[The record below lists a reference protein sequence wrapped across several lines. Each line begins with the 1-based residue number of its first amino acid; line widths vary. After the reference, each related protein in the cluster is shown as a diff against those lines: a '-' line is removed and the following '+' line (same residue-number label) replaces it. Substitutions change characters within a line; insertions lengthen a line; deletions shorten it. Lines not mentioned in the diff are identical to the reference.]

1 MANFTMADLKRM
13 REQREQRI
21 SEVKAEANNESK
33 EYLIQANLAKG
44 STLWFPKKDKPE
56 EVEMRI
62 VDFMVTKEDNVAGD
76 SVGKF
81 TAIRHFKV
89 HYLPNKEI
97 VVCPTSYGK
106 PCPLCEYYNDHYDE
120 AKANQQHPANRF
132 KAKKITM
139 FNAFV
144 KIASPD
150 GKTKTVPRVVR
161 GNSFFLITAL
171 NKSLSEEVQ
180 FNPKKENTIYAYSDL
195 ELGYWVGARFGMA
208 PAVAGN
214 SNKYMQLLKADLHWK
229 EKPTPIDEKLF
240 GYITDLDALIP
251 DAPSYDTLRKL
262 IGIDAVKEEV
272 EDVSIAEEDV
282 DIDLNVS
289 SNTTTTEE
297 DDGIDC
303 GIPGAEVVEEDVVKT
318 EDEVEVVDTKEAA
331 KVKPETVESKE
342 TEEEKSED
350 VDSDI
355 DADFDFE
362 NF

>member
-44 STLWFPKKDKPE
+44 STLWFPQKDKPE

-89 HYLPNKEI
+89 HYLPNKD
-97 VVCPTSYGK
+97 VVICPTSYGR
-106 PCPLCEYYNDHYDE
+106 PCPLCEYYSAHYEE
-120 AKANQQHPANRF
+120 AKANQKHPANRF

-208 PAVAGN
+208 SAVAGN
-214 SNKYMQLLKADLHWK
+214 PNKYMQLLKAELHWK

-251 DAPSYDTLRKL
+251 DAPSYDALRKM

-331 KVKPETVESKE
+331 KDNPKPVESKE
-342 TEEEKSED
+342 VEEEKSED

-355 DADFDFE
+355 DTDFDFE

>member
-21 SEVKAEANNESK
+21 SEVKAEANDESK

-62 VDFMVTKEDNVAGD
+62 VDFMVTKEGNVAGD

-81 TAIRHFKV
+81 TAMRHFKI
-89 HYLPNKEI
+89 HYLPNKEV
-97 VVCPTSYGK
+97 VVCPTSYGR
-106 PCPLCEYYNDHYDE
+106 PCPLCEYYSAHYEE
-120 AKANQQHPANRF
+120 AKANQKHPANRF
-132 KAKKITM
+132 KAKKVTM

-161 GNSFFLITAL
+161 GSSFFLITAL
-171 NKSLSEEVQ
+171 NKALNEEVQ

-208 PAVAGN
+208 SAVAGN
-214 SNKYMQLLKADLHWK
+214 PNKYMQLMKADLRWK

-272 EDVSIAEEDV
+272 ESVDEEDV
-282 DIDLNVS
+282 GIDLDVS
-289 SNTTTTEE
+289 SDENTTE
-297 DDGIDC
+297 DDGLDC
-303 GIPGAEVVEEDVVKT
+303 GIPGAEVVEEDAVES
-318 EDEVEVVDTKEAA
+318 EDAIEVVDSKAIA
-331 KVKPETVESKE
+331 KDKPETVESKE

-350 VDSDI
+350 VGSDSDI

>member
-76 SVGKF
+76 PVGKF
-81 TAIRHFKV
+81 TAMRHFKV

-120 AKANQQHPANRF
+120 AKANQKHPANRL

-161 GNSFFLITAL
+161 GSSFFLITAL
-171 NKSLSEEVQ
+171 NKALSEEVQ
-180 FNPKKENTIYAYSDL
+180 FNPTKENTIYAYSDL

-208 PAVAGN
+208 SAVAGN
-214 SNKYMQLLKADLHWK
+214 SDKYMQLLKADLRWK

-262 IGIDAVKEEV
+262 IGIDAVREV
-272 EDVSIAEEDV
+272 ESVSVAEEDV
-282 DIDLNVS
+282 GVDLNVS

-297 DDGIDC
+297 DDCLDC

-318 EDEVEVVDTKEAA
+318 EDVIEVVDSKALA
-331 KVKPETVESKE
+331 KDKPETVESKE
-342 TEEEKSED
+342 TEEKSED
-350 VDSDI
+350 VDSEI

>member
-76 SVGKF
+76 LVGKF
-81 TAIRHFKV
+81 TTMRHFKV
-89 HYLPNKEI
+89 HSLPNKET

-120 AKANQQHPANRF
+120 AKANQKHPANRL

-161 GNSFFLITAL
+161 GSSFFFITAL
-171 NKSLSEEVQ
+171 NKALSEEVQ
-180 FNPKKENTIYAYSDL
+180 FNPTKENTIYAYSDL

-214 SNKYMQLLKADLHWK
+214 SDKYMQLLKADLRWK

-262 IGIDAVKEEV
+262 IGIDAVREEV
-272 EDVSIAEEDV
+272 ESVSVAEEDV
-282 DIDLNVS
+282 GVDLNVS

-297 DDGIDC
+297 DDCLDC

-318 EDEVEVVDTKEAA
+318 EDVIEVVDSKAPTKD
-331 KVKPETVESKE
+331 KPETVESKE

-350 VDSDI
+350 ADSEI

>member
-76 SVGKF
+76 PVGKF
-81 TAIRHFKV
+81 TAMRHFKV

-120 AKANQQHPANRF
+120 AKANQKHPANRL

-161 GNSFFLITAL
+161 GSSFFLITAL
-171 NKSLSEEVQ
+171 NKALSEEVQ
-180 FNPKKENTIYAYSDL
+180 FNPTKENTIYAYSDL

-229 EKPTPIDEKLF
+229 EKPTPINEKLF

-251 DAPSYDTLRKL
+251 DAPSYDALRKL
-262 IGIDAVKEEV
+262 IGIDAVREEV
-272 EDVSIAEEDV
+272 ESVSVAEEDV
-282 DIDLNVS
+282 GIDLNVS

-297 DDGIDC
+297 DDCLDC

-318 EDEVEVVDTKEAA
+318 EDVIEVVDSKALA
-331 KVKPETVESKE
+331 KDKPEAVESKE
-342 TEEEKSED
+342 TEEKSED
-350 VDSDI
+350 VDSEI

>member
-76 SVGKF
+76 PVGKF
-81 TAIRHFKV
+81 TAMRHFKV

-120 AKANQQHPANRF
+120 AKANQKHPANRL

-161 GNSFFLITAL
+161 GSSFFLITAL
-171 NKSLSEEVQ
+171 NKALSEEVQ
-180 FNPKKENTIYAYSDL
+180 FNPTKENTIYAYSDL

-208 PAVAGN
+208 SAVAGN
-214 SNKYMQLLKADLHWK
+214 SDKYMQLLKADLRWK

-251 DAPSYDTLRKL
+251 DAPSYDALRKL
-262 IGIDAVKEEV
+262 IGIDAVREEV
-272 EDVSIAEEDV
+272 ESVSVAEEDV
-282 DIDLNVS
+282 GVDLNVS

-297 DDGIDC
+297 DDCLDC

-318 EDEVEVVDTKEAA
+318 EDVIEVVDSKALA
-331 KVKPETVESKE
+331 KDKPETVESKE

-350 VDSDI
+350 VDSEI

>member
-21 SEVKAEANNESK
+21 SEVKAEANDESK

-81 TAIRHFKV
+81 TAMRHFKI
-89 HYLPNKEI
+89 HYLPNKEV
-97 VVCPTSYGK
+97 VVCPTSYGR
-106 PCPLCEYYNDHYDE
+106 PCPLCEYYSAHYEE
-120 AKANQQHPANRF
+120 AKANQKHPANRF
-132 KAKKITM
+132 KAKKVTM

-161 GNSFFLITAL
+161 GSSFFLITAL
-171 NKSLSEEVQ
+171 NKALNEEVQ

-214 SNKYMQLLKADLHWK
+214 PNKYMQLMKADLQWK
-229 EKPTPIDEKLF
+229 EKPTPIEEKLF

-251 DAPSYDTLRKL
+251 DAPSYETLRKVV
-262 IGIDAVKEEV
+262 GIDAIKEEESADV
-272 EDVSIAEEDV
+272 EDVSI
-282 DIDLNVS
+282 DLDVS
-289 SNTTTTEE
+289 SNETTPEE

-303 GIPGAEVVEEDVVKT
+303 GIPGAEVVEEDAVAT

-331 KVKPETVESKE
+331 KVKPETVESKD
-342 TEEEKSED
+342 TEEKSED
-350 VDSDI
+350 VNSDL
-355 DADFDFE
+355 DADFDFDDF
-362 NF
+362 N